1 MTEQTPN
8 LIRGD
13 DSQAFG
19 QNLLRITL
27 SDPDHLLDTHSIS
40 KCEIKFG
47 GCVTKTFLNPVFP
60 LVINLTSA
68 ESEKLDVGN
77 NTAVMAVW
85 DEDGRKLT
93 PEGGQ
98 IINIGAKKV

>member
-1 MTEQTPN
+1 MAEKID
-8 LIRGD
+8 LVRGD

-27 SDPDHLLDTHSIS
+27 SDPDHLLDRHSIS
-40 KCEIKFG
+40 KCEIRFS
-47 GCVTKTFLNPVFP
+47 GCVTKTFDNPEFP
-60 LVINLTSA
+60 LVINLTSE
-68 ESEKLDVGN
+68 ESGKLQAGN

-85 DEDGRKLT
+85 DEEGRKVT

-98 IINIGAKKV
+98 IINIGARKV

>member
-1 MTEQTPN
+1 MVQDPN

-40 KCEIKFG
+40 KCEIRFN
-47 GCVTKTFLNPVFP
+47 GCVTKVFENPEFP
-60 LVINLTSA
+60 LVINLTSE
-68 ESEKLDVGN
+68 ESDKLSVGN

-93 PEGGQ
+93 PKGGQ

>member
-1 MTEQTPN
+1 MADTN
-8 LIRGD
+8 LIKGD

-27 SDPDHLLDTHSIS
+27 SDPDGLLVNHSIS
-40 KCEIKFG
+40 KCEIRFN
-47 GCVTKTFLNPVFP
+47 GCVTKTFENPQFP
-60 LVINLTSA
+60 LVINLTSE
-68 ESEKLDVGN
+68 ESNKLSVGK

-98 IINIGAKKV
+98 IIVIGAKKV

>member
-1 MTEQTPN
+1 MPDSN
-8 LIRGD
+8 LIKGD

-27 SDPDHLLDTHSIS
+27 SDPDGLLNNHRIS
-40 KCEIKFG
+40 RCEIRFS
-47 GCVTKTFLNPVFP
+47 GCVAKVFENPVFP
-60 LVINLTSA
+60 LIVNLTSE
-68 ESEKLDVGN
+68 ESERLSVGN

-98 IINIGAKKV
+98 IIKIGARKV

>member
-1 MTEQTPN
+1 MADDVN

-27 SDPDHLLDTHSIS
+27 KDESGLLNNHSIS
-40 KCEIKFG
+40 KCEIRFN
-47 GCVTKTFLNPVFP
+47 GCVTKTFENPEFP
-60 LVINLTSA
+60 LIINLTSE
-68 ESEKLDVGN
+68 ESDKLSVGGN
-77 NTAVMAVW
+77 KAVMAVW
-85 DEDGRKLT
+85 DELGRKVT

-98 IINIGAKKV
+98 IIVIGAKKV

>member
-1 MTEQTPN
+1 MVDESD

-27 SDPDHLLDTHSIS
+27 SDPDNLLERHSIS
-40 KCEIKFG
+40 KCEIRFN
-47 GCVTKTFLNPVFP
+47 GCITKTFLNPEFP
-60 LVINLTSA
+60 LIINLTSE
-68 ESEKLDVGN
+68 ESNKLSVGN

-85 DEDGRKLT
+85 DEEGRKVT

-98 IINIGAKKV
+98 IIKIGAKKV

>member
-1 MTEQTPN
+1 MAQEPN

-13 DSQAFG
+13 DSRAFG

-40 KCEIKFG
+40 RCEIRFS
-47 GCVTKTFLNPVFP
+47 GCMTKTFLNPEFP
-60 LVINLTSA
+60 LIINLTSE
-68 ESEKLDVGN
+68 ESEKLAVGN

-98 IINIGAKKV
+98 IINIGARKV

>member
-1 MTEQTPN
+1 MADSN

-19 QNLLRITL
+19 QNLLRINL
-27 SDPDHLLDTHSIS
+27 SDPDGLLNTHSIS
-40 KCEIKFG
+40 KCEIRFN
-47 GCVTKTFLNPVFP
+47 GCVAKTFSNPEFP
-60 LVINLTSA
+60 LIINLTSE
-68 ESEKLDVGN
+68 ESEKLSVGN

-93 PEGGQ
+93 PKGGQ
-98 IINIGAKKV
+98 IIVIGAKKV

>member
-1 MTEQTPN
+1 MADTN
-8 LIRGD
+8 LIKGD

-27 SDPDHLLDTHSIS
+27 SDPDGLLENHSIS
-40 KCEIKFG
+40 KCEIRFN
-47 GCVTKTFLNPVFP
+47 GCVTKTFLNPEFP
-60 LVINLTSA
+60 LIINLTSE
-68 ESEKLDVGN
+68 ESNKLSVGN

-93 PEGGQ
+93 PKGGQ

>member
-1 MTEQTPN
+1 MADKSN

-27 SDPDHLLDTHSIS
+27 IDNAHLLDNHKIS
-40 KCEIKFG
+40 RCEIRFN
-47 GCVTKTFLNPVFP
+47 GCVTKVFENPEFP
-60 LVINLTSA
+60 LIINLTSE
-68 ESEKLDVGN
+68 ESNKLSVGN

-98 IINIGAKKV
+98 IIKIGAKKV

>member
-1 MTEQTPN
+1 MIDKSD

-27 SDPDHLLDTHSIS
+27 SDPDHLLDRHTIS
-40 KCEIKFG
+40 KCEIRFN
-47 GCVTKTFLNPVFP
+47 GCVTKVYENPEFP
-60 LVINLTSA
+60 LVINLTSE
-68 ESEKLDVGN
+68 ESAKLSVGN

-85 DEDGRKLT
+85 DEEGRKLT